1 MSGVEN
7 FTSIGNSSNMFG
19 GTFDGDYVGLFGV
32 NGGTIKNVTLDNV
45 DISGNDNVGGLV
57 GSNGGTVKNN
67 TRLYKLTLPE
77 GVVAS
82 GSNVKTV
89 DGVHYAPSGLTV
101 KFAAKAGY
109 VYSTENSFTIT
120 EDTTVTA
127 TDVWGVGDGS
137 TANPFLINT
146 AEDLQHLATYVNDGN
161 TCEGLNFKLAGDLDL
176 SGVNFT
182 PVGNRSNQFAGTFDG
197 NNKTVSNLKISG
209 SKSYVGLFGCNGGT
223 IRNCTSVATVSGD
236 YVVGG
241 LVGSNSGTVKNNTR
255 LYKLTMP
262 EGVTTDNTNFTVD
275 NKSYVAED
283 VAIAADGAEDNPYI
297 TISIDDKPT
306 IYGGAGH
313 NIITGGNALVELD
326 DNHRLQQYNRRRKSH
341 D

>member
-32 NGGTIKNVTLDNV
+32 NGGTIQNVTLDNV
-45 DISGNDNVGGLV
+45 NISGNDNVGGLV

-67 TRLYKLTLPE
+67 TRLYKLT
-77 GVVAS
+77 
-82 GSNVKTV
+82 
-89 DGVHYAPSGLTV
+89 
-101 KFAAKAGY
+101 
-109 VYSTENSFTIT
+109 
-120 EDTTVTA
+120 
-127 TDVWGVGDGS
+127 
-137 TANPFLINT
+137 
-146 AEDLQHLATYVNDGN
+146 
-161 TCEGLNFKLAGDLDL
+161 
-176 SGVNFT
+176 
-182 PVGNRSNQFAGTFDG
+182 
-197 NNKTVSNLKISG
+197 
-209 SKSYVGLFGCNGGT
+209 
-223 IRNCTSVATVSGD
+223 
-236 YVVGG
+236 
-241 LVGSNSGTVKNNTR
+241 
-255 LYKLTMP
+255 MP
-262 EGVTTDNTNFTVD
+262 EGVTTDNTKFTVD

-306 IYGGAGH
+306 IYGGAGQ